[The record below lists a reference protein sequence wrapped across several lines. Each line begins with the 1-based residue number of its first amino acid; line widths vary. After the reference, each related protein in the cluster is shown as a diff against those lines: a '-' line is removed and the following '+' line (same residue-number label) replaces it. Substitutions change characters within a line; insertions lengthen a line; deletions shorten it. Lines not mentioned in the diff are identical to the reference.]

1 VTRRGSTRLSAR
13 PTVAPRVG
21 LFGLLGSGN
30 LGNNV
35 SMESVLRYLRTDHPE
50 AIVDA
55 MCLGPETV
63 TGRYGIP
70 AITMSWYQRYER
82 TASGLP
88 SIMLKLLGKAI
99 DVFRT
104 SWWVSRHDVV
114 IVPGMGTM
122 EASLPL
128 KSWQLPYS
136 FLLVCTSA
144 KIFGTKV
151 AFVSVGAGVVKRR
164 ATRILLDVSARLAFY
179 RSYRD
184 APSLEFM
191 RQRGVDTSRDHVY
204 SDLAFGIPPLPCGPG
219 EQGFV
224 GVGVMGYRG
233 GNDDRRQASAIRA
246 SYVATMKSFVRWLID
261 NDRRVLILVGD
272 ENEPDKLVSEEV
284 LADIQAYRSD
294 LEPGRVALKYT
305 SSFAELMEE
314 MAPVATVVAT
324 RFHTVVCALRLG
336 KPVVSLGYAPKF
348 KALLAKM
355 SLAEFCQQAKNPD
368 IDVMIAQF
376 TELEKRQEGIRQAIA
391 EGNAVCERDVAA
403 QFAEL
408 STVLFAAD
416 GGR

>member
-1 VTRRGSTRLSAR
+1 
-13 PTVAPRVG
+13 
-21 LFGLLGSGN
+21 
-30 LGNNV
+30 
-35 SMESVLRYLRTDHPE
+35 
-50 AIVDA
+50 
-55 MCLGPETV
+55 
-63 TGRYGIP
+63 
-70 AITMSWYQRYER
+70 
-82 TASGLP
+82 
-88 SIMLKLLGKAI
+88 
-99 DVFRT
+99 
-104 SWWVSRHDVV
+104 
-114 IVPGMGTM
+114 
-122 EASLPL
+122 
-128 KSWQLPYS
+128 
-136 FLLVCTSA
+136 
-144 KIFGTKV
+144 
-151 AFVSVGAGVVKRR
+151 
-164 ATRILLDVSARLAFY
+164 
-179 RSYRD
+179 
-184 APSLEFM
+184 
-191 RQRGVDTSRDHVY
+191 
-204 SDLAFGIPPLPCGPG
+204 
-219 EQGFV
+219 
-224 GVGVMGYRG
+224 
-233 GNDDRRQASAIRA
+233 
-246 SYVATMKSFVRWLID
+246 MKSFVRWLID

-376 TELEKRQEGIRQAIA
+376 TELEKRQEEIRQAIA

-416 GGR
+416 GDR